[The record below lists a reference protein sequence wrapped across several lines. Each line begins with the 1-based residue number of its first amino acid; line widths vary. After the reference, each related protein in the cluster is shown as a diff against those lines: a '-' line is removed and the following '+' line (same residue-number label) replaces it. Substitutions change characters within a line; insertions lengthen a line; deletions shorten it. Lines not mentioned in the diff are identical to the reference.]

1 MDLCRAFQ
9 CVKASDLFQTSVDAL
24 PSTLHITVHFA
35 FTILGTAAL
44 AVDKTFGACCDRA
57 DPAGKKEVI
66 EPMIERIPLRRLGQ
80 PEDIA
85 NAFVF
90 LASDEASYITGVILS
105 VDGMARS

>member
-57 DPAGKKEVI
+57 DPAGKVPVSYTHLDVYK
-66 EPMIERIPLRRLGQ
+66 RQPLQVVR
-80 PEDIA
+80 
-85 NAFVF
+85 
-90 LASDEASYITGVILS
+90 
-105 VDGMARS
+105 